1 MLLDPF
7 EFAKSEKKEGIIKKI
22 IDRKKVGMNY
32 PNESLNGSAVFFNFI
47 EWGGKS

>member
-22 IDRKKVGMNY
+22 IDRKIVGMNY
-32 PNESLNGSAVFFNFI
+32 ANESLNGSAVFFNFI
-47 EWGGKS
+47 ERGGKS